1 MGAQT
6 DRTGGCQTWPR
17 PTGPDFLEADRT
29 GPDYVNENSGPT
41 GPNAR
46 IFGKKS
52 NQIRVRSD
60 LRSACTP
67 VLSRRYMCRCK
78 INPGCKIS
86 IVLVCNEAHTM
97 ALKCVCIYHIPRGI
111 YYFILFS
118 IAVSN
123 FQLFVC
129 AGTQQ
134 GRRQRELACT
144 VCVCAS
150 LVNGCMPIK
159 ISV

>member
-6 DRTGGCQTWPR
+6 DRTGGCQTWPG
-17 PTGPDFLEADRT
+17 PTGPDFFEADRT

-97 ALKCVCIYHIPRGI
+97 ALKCVCIYHIFI
-111 YYFILFS
+111 ILFYFLS
-118 IAVSN
+118 QFLISN
-123 FQLFVC
+123 CLFVQAHSKTEGSVSWPVLC
-129 AGTQQ
+129 AYV
-134 GRRQRELACT
+134 RLE
-144 VCVCAS
+144 
-150 LVNGCMPIK
+150 
-159 ISV
+159 